1 MTESLL
7 IPPKTVRVLVVDND
21 RDLARAMT
29 ESLERIGFECTTA
42 TSGTEGSQLIQQNS
56 YEIIVTDLVM
66 NDIDGMQI
74 LKLAK
79 STLEDCEVIMVT
91 GHATVPLAVDA
102 MREGAFNF
110 LEKPVTPKRLQAVAV
125 KAAEAVKLRRQ
136 NEELQ
141 SRLDEKFGFE
151 NLIFASDSM
160 KGVVDRL
167 RRIAPSDAGV
177 LITGETGTGKEVI
190 AQAIHQ
196 NSPRKKKPFVAI
208 NAAVTEH
215 LVESELFGHVKGAFT
230 DAISDRPGKFEYAD
244 GGTLF
249 LDEVGDMPMS
259 TQIKLLRVLEE
270 REITRVG
277 DNKPIKVNVRVLA
290 ATNKDLQKEVAAGRF
305 REDLYYRLN
314 VVTVHLDPLSKR
326 RSDIMPLAD
335 HFRKIAS
342 KKNNKQVKGF
352 SPELRKWMVDYS
364 WRGNVRQL
372 RNVVESLVVMDLD
385 GILGIDDLS
394 PEQVEEGTAASAAS
408 GATKATSVA
417 PVPTPAEPTA
427 ATIPSSESPTKP
439 SATELPEESL
449 LGKTMA
455 EIERWAIEKTLS
467 DKDNNREETAA
478 ALGISERNLYRKLKE
493 YQLVD
498 EFEADW
504 SQGNSPKWSDYL
516 PRIVGASAKSA
527 AKEDETVKLARL
539 LFPIEVK
546 HRQSRREQIDLGR
559 DYPGVSD
566 KTRKALEEILHP
578 PTASEAPPETS
589 RRNPR

>member
-1 MTESLL
+1 VGVSAGAAD
-7 IPPKTVRVLVVDND
+7 VL
-21 RDLARAMT
+21 
-29 ESLERIGFECTTA
+29 
-42 TSGTEGSQLIQQNS
+42 
-56 YEIIVTDLVM
+56 
-66 NDIDGMQI
+66 
-74 LKLAK
+74 
-79 STLEDCEVIMVT
+79 
-91 GHATVPLAVDA
+91 
-102 MREGAFNF
+102 GAIYVGNN
-110 LEKPVTPKRLQAVAV
+110 AV
-125 KAAEAVKLRRQ
+125 KALFDERSLEVLTLFAAQAALLVQNAMHIDALKLEASSLKG
-136 NEELQ
+136 ELEK
-141 SRLDEKFGFE
+141 SRYGEIVGACDGMRDVFKK
-151 NLIFASDSM
+151 IDKVARADIS
-160 KGVVDRL
+160 
-167 RRIAPSDAGV
+167 V

-259 TQIKLLRVLEE
+259 TQITLLRVLEE

-335 HFRKIAS
+335 HFRKLAA

-352 SPELRKWMVDYS
+352 SPELRKWMIEYS

-385 GILGIDDLS
+385 GILGMDDLS
-394 PEQVEEGTAASAAS
+394 PELVEEGISANSSTGTTKVTSAA
-408 GATKATSVA
+408 
-417 PVPTPAEPTA
+417 PVSPRVEPTTV
-427 ATIPSSESPTKP
+427 TIPSSESPTKP
-439 SATELPEESL
+439 SETEFPEESL

-467 DKDNNREETAA
+467 DKNNNREETAQ

-493 YQLVD
+493 YQLFD

-504 SQGNSPKWSDYL
+504 AQGNSPKWSDYL

-546 HRQSRREQIDLGR
+546 HRQSRGEQIDLGR

-578 PTASEAPPETS
+578 PTASEATSESS